1 MESDGLDEGMT
12 WDCSEYDVITRVK
25 QIHRTPYFNRL
36 KQFYLRLIRNNLYIG
51 KNNSAG
57 PSCFICAKHP
67 EKRIPVM
74 LTCEPVKLLTLT
86 LIKILKTAG
95 LLRLGDT
102 IEMFLFTEYEFASVE
117 NFFLITLWD
126 FVYKIRFDPEKYS
139 MCMFTRYLKH
149 KIDYF
154 ALVSLNL
161 KLGCLLVSS
170 VLQKYNYNA
179 YYDK

>member
-1 MESDGLDEGMT
+1 M
-12 WDCSEYDVITRVK
+12 
-25 QIHRTPYFNRL
+25 F
-36 KQFYLRLIRNNLYIG
+36 
-51 KNNSAG
+51 
-57 PSCFICAKHP
+57 
-67 EKRIPVM
+67 
-74 LTCEPVKLLTLT
+74 TCPPVKSLTLT

-102 IEMFLFTEYEFASVE
+102 IEMFLFSEYKFDSVE
-117 NFFLITLWD
+117 NLVLITLWD

-139 MCMFTRYLKH
+139 MCTFTRYLKH

-170 VLQKYNYNA
+170 ALQKYNNDA
-179 YYDK
+179 NYDK